1 MMDLQNIAILILVLS
16 NIVFIGLYYKNL
28 LQLKET
34 TEAAV
39 ELFFTNHVMQ
49 ETSDTNQQPEA
60 EDLHKEH
67 FIKFLSDSRDY
78 AFEYIDKVQVA
89 LKEFIDIADKE
100 FAYFDAYG
108 ILTEQYP
115 NYEAMKTISAE
126 YKKLKNLL
134 PEEPPK

>member
-1 MMDLQNIAILILVLS
+1 MVDLQNILTIFLVLS
-16 NIVFIGLYYKNL
+16 NIVFISLYYKNL

-49 ETSDTNQQPEA
+49 EAAEVSPQPET

-100 FAYFDAYG
+100 FAYFDSYG

-115 NYEAMKTISAE
+115 NYEAMKVISAE
-126 YKKLKNLL
+126 YKKLKDLL
-134 PEEPPK
+134 PEEPSK